1 MLEKWNYFLAGLIGA
16 TIIYAF
22 IILSI
27 VFIDVIKDKREES
40 IKVKETG
47 SFSCEVFENVRNT
60 FDSNIIIN
68 NGKLYNISLDLKYS
82 NEQNCKEISDINI
95 TKVVNNYYISDD
107 GKVYTID
114 ENGIKEYHNNGK
126 FPSYMMGEEI
136 VMAHSY
142 GSSSEYKYYVLKT
155 DGKIYDVNF
164 TREFHFEDG
173 VGTYKYNLAEEKVYK
188 EFEDEKVKSFDV
200 VEGNVDFV
208 FSDKNVYI
216 NKVTNMECYQYA
228 DVECIYELSLNDVMK
243 ASMEDVSY
251 INHLERTIK
260 YISAN
265 KVYSFEV

>member
-1 MLEKWNYFLAGLIGA
+1 MNEKWNYFLAGLVGA
-16 TIIYAF
+16 TVIYVF

-27 VFIDVIKDKREES
+27 VFVDVIKDKKAES
-40 IKVKETG
+40 IKIKEIG
-47 SFSCEVFENVRNT
+47 PFSCEVFQDVRNT

-68 NGKLYNISLDLKYS
+68 DGKLYNISLGLKYS

-95 TKVVNNYYISDD
+95 TKVVNNYYISND

-142 GSSSEYKYYVLKT
+142 GTSSEYKYYVLKT
-155 DGKIYDVNF
+155 DGKIYDVVF
-164 TREFHFEDG
+164 DREFHFEDG
-173 VGTYKYNLAEEKVYK
+173 VGTYRYNVKEEKVYK
-188 EFEDEKVKSFDV
+188 EFEEEKIKSFDV

-208 FSDKNVYI
+208 ITDKNLYI

-228 DVECIYELSLNDVMK
+228 DVECIYELSLNDVMEVP
-243 ASMEDVSY
+243 MENVSY
-251 INHLERTIK
+251 INHFDRAMRYVNSNT
-260 YISAN
+260 
-265 KVYSFEV
+265 VYGFEV